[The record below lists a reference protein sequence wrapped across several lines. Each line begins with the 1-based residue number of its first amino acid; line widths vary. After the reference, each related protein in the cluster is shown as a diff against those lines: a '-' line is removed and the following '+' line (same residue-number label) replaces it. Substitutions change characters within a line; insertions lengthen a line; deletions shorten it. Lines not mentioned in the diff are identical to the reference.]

1 MAPVKAAIL
10 GFGTVGQGIYTI
22 VNERKQQLEKTIG
35 SPIEIAGIL
44 VRDLDKTRPETPGV
58 LITDRFE
65 DILAIP
71 DLKVVFEAIV
81 GEEPARTYL
90 EQAIAAGCHVVTA
103 NKVMY
108 AKAAP
113 ALERQAKEQDTG
125 VGYEATVAG
134 GVPVIKT
141 IGNLNLTNEVTGI
154 QGILNGT
161 SNFILTKMRKES
173 CTFESALKEAQELGY
188 AEADPTND
196 VSGFDAFCKL
206 MILSGLSF
214 GEQPDWED
222 VPMEGIDSLS
232 LEEVTDADRQGLR
245 YRHIADVRRGED
257 GSIQASVGPVLIG
270 PDHPLYGIDGV
281 DNAVAIETAYAGT
294 LTVIGPGA
302 GMLPTASVMV
312 EDAAVLLREHATF
325 RELVTKS

>member
-1 MAPVKAAIL
+1 MATVKAAIL
-10 GFGTVGQGIYTI
+10 GFGTVGQGIYNI
-22 VNERKQQLEKTIG
+22 VNERKEQLTKQTG
-35 SPIEIAGIL
+35 QHIEIAVIL
-44 VRDLDKTRPETPGV
+44 VRDLEKARPDTPGV
-58 LITDRFE
+58 LVTDRIE
-65 DILAIP
+65 DILAVP
-71 DLKVVFEAIV
+71 DLGIVFEAIV
-81 GEEPARTYL
+81 GEEPAGTYL
-90 EQAIAAGCHVVTA
+90 ERAIESGCHVVTA

-108 AKAAP
+108 AKAGASLE
-113 ALERQAKEQDTG
+113 ALAREVGTG

-141 IGNLNLTNEVTGI
+141 IQNLNLANQVTGI

-161 SNFILTKMRKES
+161 SNFILTKMRKE
-173 CTFESALKEAQELGY
+173 ESSFADALKEAQELGY

-214 GEQPDWED
+214 GEQPDWER
-222 VPMEGIDSLS
+222 VPMKGIDTLT
-232 LEEVTDADRQGLR
+232 LDEVIDADRQGLR
-245 YRHIADVRRGED
+245 YRHIADVRRDED
-257 GSIQASVGPVLIG
+257 GRLRASVGPVLIG

-302 GMLPTASVMV
+302 GMYPTASVMV
-312 EDAAVLLREHATF
+312 EDAAVLLNQPF
-325 RELVTKS
+325 RKLVTE

>member
-1 MAPVKAAIL
+1 MATVKAAIL
-10 GFGTVGQGIYTI
+10 GFGTVGQGIYRI
-22 VNERKQQLEKTIG
+22 VNERKEQLAARTG
-35 SPIEIAGIL
+35 APIEIAAIL
-44 VRDLDKTRPETPGV
+44 VRNLERPRPDTPGV
-58 LITDRFE
+58 LVTDRFE

-71 DLKVVFEAIV
+71 DLDVVFEAIV
-81 GEEPARTYL
+81 GEEPAGTYL

-108 AKAAP
+108 AKAGAS
-113 ALERQAKEQDTG
+113 LEAFARESGTG

-141 IGNLNLTNEVTGI
+141 IQNLNLANSITGI

-161 SNFILTKMRKES
+161 SNFILTKMRKEECS
-173 CTFESALKEAQELGY
+173 FADALKEAQELGY

-206 MILSGLSF
+206 MILSGLAF
-214 GEQPDWED
+214 GEQPDWEH
-222 VPMEGIDSLS
+222 VPMDGIDKLT
-232 LEEVTDADRQGLR
+232 LDEVIDADRQGLR

-257 GSIQASVGPVLIG
+257 GEILASVGPVLIG
-270 PDHPLYGIDGV
+270 PDHPLYGVDGV

-294 LTVIGPGA
+294 LTVTGPGA
-302 GMLPTASVMV
+302 GMYPTASVMV
-312 EDAAVLLREHATF
+312 EDAAVLLKQPF
-325 RELVTKS
+325 RKLVTD